1 MCRLLSARPLTSLAL
16 LLKGRANAVELTQE
30 QCACLMVHCFFCSMP
45 FRSSYAKK
53 RSGGGGGGSSSSS
66 HQLDL
71 PDFSFVRIHGV
82 MGPPRA
88 EGASLSANQAQ
99 KWLCLLHYFT
109 TLATRA
115 EAAPPPEVKEEAG
128 AAGSSSATENGP
140 PLLRSGT
147 CIFAL
152 IGFAAEEFDDLANE
166 LRTAGARQVLDTFDP
181 TVCTHLLCEDAPTS
195 DDAAVEAI
203 AEAVEAARKHGVHIV
218 SPEWLNQQT
227 RVTAP
232 LANNA
237 YASRKG
243 GVRFER
249 LVLDTSD
256 HDLDAWS
263 ANSTALCD
271 VKAASHGTIED
282 AGPDVLHLDF
292 ANAYMGGGV
301 LGQGCVQEEIR
312 FLICPELIVSRLLC
326 ERLQD
331 NEATLFQ
338 GFERF
343 STYTGYAKS
352 FAYAGPYADEKRAD
366 RRPPLLAIDATH
378 FRYGSNLQQFGDPSI
393 ERELNK
399 ALAGFTPS
407 PSEGSLNLPLC
418 TGNWGCGAFGGDLQM
433 KALIQLL
440 AASLANR
447 PCMHYL
453 HVWWRCAGGRPQPPR
468 RAAQAKQLLDRRAR
482 QAAAQV
488 PADALAAEAA
498 ASGRLGLLCGPLW
511 VYRAQA
517 RPARAAPGGDGGGGG
532 EAGGRSDA
540 ADGGGRRQRRR
551 RRPTRRRRTKREDGG
566 GSV

>member
-1 MCRLLSARPLTSLAL
+1 M
-16 LLKGRANAVELTQE
+16 
-30 QCACLMVHCFFCSMP
+30 
-45 FRSSYAKK
+45 
-53 RSGGGGGGSSSSS
+53 
-66 HQLDL
+66 
-71 PDFSFVRIHGV
+71 
-82 MGPPRA
+82 
-88 EGASLSANQAQ
+88 
-99 KWLCLLHYFT
+99 
-109 TLATRA
+109 
-115 EAAPPPEVKEEAG
+115 
-128 AAGSSSATENGP
+128 
-140 PLLRSGT
+140 
-147 CIFAL
+147 
-152 IGFAAEEFDDLANE
+152 
-166 LRTAGARQVLDTFDP
+166 
-181 TVCTHLLCEDAPTS
+181 
-195 DDAAVEAI
+195 
-203 AEAVEAARKHGVHIV
+203 HIV

-263 ANSTALCD
+263 ADTTALCD

-343 STYTGYAKS
+343 SNYTGYAKS
-352 FAYAGPYADEKRAD
+352 FAYAGPYEDAKEAD

-453 HVWWRCAGGRPQPPR
+453 TFGDDALADGLNRLVARLKQNSCSVGELVKLLRKFPPTRWPQKPPLQGVSGYYADLFGFIER
-468 RAAQAKQLLDRRAR
+468 KLDRHEQR
-482 QAAAQV
+482 QAETAAEAVKQEGEV
-488 PADALAAEAA
+488 TPPTAARPAAEAA
-498 ASGRLGLLCGPLW
+498 A
-511 VYRAQA
+511 
-517 RPARAAPGGDGGGGG
+517 AAY
-532 EAGGRSDA
+532 AS
-540 ADGGGRRQRRR
+540 Q
-551 RRPTRRRRTKREDGG
+551 EDEGAKTEEDPCE
-566 GSV
+566 